1 MSERDLAADTN
12 NRVGKSA
19 NSFDMFTIRL
29 TGSKFN
35 GAEEIIDES
44 GGLVGRLGARVEIL
58 EAGFKAHTRMLL
70 GMGLLIMVNTG
81 IEKASSIGELL
92 DKLKGLFH

>member
-1 MSERDLAADTN
+1 MSERQIANDTN

-35 GAEEIIDES
+35 GREEVIDDS
-44 GGLVGRLGARVEIL
+44 GGLIGRLQQRVEVL
-58 EAGFKAHTRMLL
+58 EVGFKAHTRALL
-70 GMGLLIMVNTG
+70 GMGIVILVNTG
-81 IEKASSIGELL
+81 LEKSASIAELL
-92 DKLKGLFH
+92 DKLRGLFH